1 MTVNIDYYKIKILK
15 KFLQQTEQA
24 RTNLLN
30 ELIINATDPVIYKRR
45 FRMLSHLNHY
55 EEQVIK
61 KIQCFE
67 TDDVHD
73 FEIGYRNLSVG
84 LHFILNKSA

>member
-15 KFLQQTEQA
+15 EFLHQTEQA

-45 FRMLSHLNHY
+45 FRMLMHLGQY
-55 EEQVIK
+55 EIQIIK
-61 KIQCFE
+61 KIQEFD

-73 FEIGYRNLSVG
+73 FHSGYTKLLSG
-84 LHFILNKSA
+84 LNFILNKSA